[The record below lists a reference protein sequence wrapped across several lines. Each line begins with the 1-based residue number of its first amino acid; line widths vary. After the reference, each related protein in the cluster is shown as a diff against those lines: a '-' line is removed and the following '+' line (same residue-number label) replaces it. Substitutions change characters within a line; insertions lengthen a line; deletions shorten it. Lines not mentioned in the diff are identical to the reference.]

1 MDVRWSAVLLG
12 LVVDVLLTILIQSS
26 VTWLDLTTFLSSSD
40 LSPDLN
46 RPPDLILF
54 GLFLLATGIGGY
66 VAGRLAHRSHTL
78 NGFMVGVIGIIVG
91 AFLSFGAPAPAPLF
105 IVGQIVGC
113 GLAALGGFLSTFS
126 VVRSA

>member
-1 MDVRWSAVLLG
+1 MEVRWSAVLLG
-12 LVVDVLLTILIQSS
+12 LLVDFLLTILIQGST
-26 VTWLDLTTFLSSSD
+26 TWLDLTTFLSSPD

-54 GLFLLATGIGGY
+54 VLFLLATGVGGY

-78 NGFMVGVIGIIVG
+78 NGFMVGIVGIIVG
-91 AFLSFGAPAPAPLF
+91 TFLSFGAPPPAPLV
-105 IVGQIVGC
+105 IVGQMVGC